1 MILLFLRAPSVI
13 HAATSVGRC
22 PMPMATVT
30 GAGGDER
37 NVEVV
42 L

>member
-1 MILLFLRAPSVI
+1 MILSFLRAPSVV
-13 HAATSVGRC
+13 HAATSVGPC
-22 PMPMATVT
+22 SMSMATVT

-37 NVEVV
+37 DVDVV